1 MSCYLV
7 FDLPNAGQFSAADQ
21 LSLLNGLKGT
31 WSATT
36 DALLKKLLGGES

>member
-7 FDLPNAGQFSAADQ
+7 FDVPSAGQFSATDE
-21 LSLLNGLKGT
+21 LSLFNGLKGT